1 MQRGDRRKANHTDQK
16 QNASDLSLDGMAG
29 GVYLLFALRKSFS
42 WTCHTL
48 FGTRQ

>member
-29 GVYLLFALRKSFS
+29 GVYLLSAAGKKLPPD
-42 WTCHTL
+42 
-48 FGTRQ
+48 